1 MFWFICWTKISNKY
15 IFYVFVLQSC
25 PGVNVHDEGHNYSKS
40 VMDSLLD
47 KIDCS
52 SQRNKV
58 EKIKYVSEDEQVEI
72 FYYTFMSFY
81 QWL

>member
-15 IFYVFVLQSC
+15 IFYLFVLQLC
-25 PGVNVHDEGHNYSKS
+25 PGVNVHDEGHNCSTS

-72 FYYTFMSFY
+72 FYYTFVSFY